1 MATTNHLKKFAH
13 ENDPKREAHENDP
26 KREAHEN
33 DPKREAHEND
43 PKREAHE
50 NDPCF
55 LMLKRNHFIVRRQ
68 DHKNFKKHVQY
79 FQKEEEKLGD
89 DDEGKGELTKQK
101 KNHLK
106 NFEKEANE
114 LEKSQKKE
122 VTEFVE
128 KWYVDQALFADYE
141 LHLEQKRIVS
151 DDTVRRGIQL
161 QYEFENPE
169 KDHDEAWALIVDVTQ
184 AALKECRARHA
195 LRIKNL
201 SRTK

>member
-1 MATTNHLKKFAH
+1 MANIELFAS
-13 ENDPKREAHENDP
+13 AHG
-26 KREAHEN
+26 
-33 DPKREAHEND
+33 
-43 PKREAHE
+43 

-55 LMLKRNHFIVRRQ
+55 RMLLDKQGIICGQ
-68 DHKNFKKHVQY
+68 DDENFDQHIQY
-79 FQKEEEKLGD
+79 FKDEEKKLGND
-89 DDEGKGELTKQK
+89 EEGKKKLAHLQK
-101 KNHLK
+101 IHFSH
-106 NFEKEANE
+106 FEKEAKKLKE
-114 LEKSQKKE
+114 SQKKE
-122 VTEFVE
+122 VEEFVE
-128 KWYVDQALFADYE
+128 KWYVDQAQYANYE
-141 LHLEQKRIVS
+141 HRLEKKRIVA